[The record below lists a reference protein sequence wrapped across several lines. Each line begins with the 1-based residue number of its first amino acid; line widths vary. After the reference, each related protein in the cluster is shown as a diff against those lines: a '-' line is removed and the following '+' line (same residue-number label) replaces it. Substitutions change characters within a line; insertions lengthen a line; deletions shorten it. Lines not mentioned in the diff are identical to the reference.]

1 VNELAQPKNRISKQ
15 RKRQRRTH
23 WKLATPG
30 LTRCSNCSAYIKPH
44 RICPECGHYQ
54 GRLVMVIV
62 EKEKK
67 NKKKGGGR
75 MM

>member
-1 VNELAQPKNRISKQ
+1 L
-15 RKRQRRTH
+15 
-23 WKLATPG
+23 TPPA

-54 GRLVMVIV
+54 GRLVMVIA
-62 EKEKK
+62 EKKKKEKK
-67 NKKKGGGR
+67 KGAGV